1 MPAPQQLSQPLE
13 ERKVSNQRTV
23 TSESGQ
29 TKIIEEV
36 KKEEKKEEQKAEVNE
51 EISDE
56 EEEKIPEK
64 VEPPSKFTDLAE
76 FKKDK
81 LQGVHKQEVTSVHF

>member
-1 MPAPQQLSQPLE
+1 ME

-23 TSESGQ
+23 TTESGQ

-36 KKEEKKEEQKAEVNE
+36 KREERKSEINDEVS
-51 EISDE
+51 SDE
-56 EEEKIPEK
+56 EEK
-64 VEPPSKFTDLAE
+64 VPAKEELPSKFTDLAE
-76 FKKDK
+76 FKKNK